1 MAITTAPILAMP
13 TTEDPFRVETDGS
26 GIGLGAVLIQKQ
38 NDRWHPIAFISQSL
52 SEAERNYHA
61 ADLEMAAVIFA
72 LQEWCHYLLDASQP
86 FEILT
91 DHQNLMQFKKPQDLS
106 RRQARWQQML
116 QEYHFTFVHRP
127 RKTNPADPLS
137 RRPDFEKGVVDD
149 NKDQVLLPL
158 HLFTPNLLNA
168 VQTTKQPNPECE
180 SLEMVESLV
189 TKLQHKREK
198 YAIKGLSKTETQWKE
213 LNKILYFKNLL
224 YIPKD
229 DNL

>member
-1 MAITTAPILAMP
+1 LEKKEFIWDDQCQKAFEKLKMAITTAPILAMP

-116 QEYHFTFVHRP
+116 QEYHFTFVH
-127 RKTNPADPLS
+127 
-137 RRPDFEKGVVDD
+137 
-149 NKDQVLLPL
+149 
-158 HLFTPNLLNA
+158 
-168 VQTTKQPNPECE
+168 
-180 SLEMVESLV
+180 
-189 TKLQHKREK
+189 
-198 YAIKGLSKTETQWKE
+198 
-213 LNKILYFKNLL
+213 
-224 YIPKD
+224 
-229 DNL
+229 